1 MEIDGRI
8 LDELIDFIEANK
20 GLKFKYPSVRAGV
33 YRGYNIR
40 VTIEDPVEEEEK
52 K

>member
-1 MEIDGRI
+1 MVIDERI
-8 LDELIDFIEANK
+8 LDELIEFIETNK
-20 GLKFKYPSVRAGV
+20 ELKFKFPSVRAGV

-40 VTIEDPVEEEEK
+40 VTIEDPVEEEK